1 MDAKIASPSADCGRC
16 LMLRKEKKRKIEKK
30 GAREEILDER
40 RDIEETN
47 LPNLNWLIE
56 FSRPASSSQVK
67 ENELLVN

>member
-1 MDAKIASPSADCGRC
+1 
-16 LMLRKEKKRKIEKK
+16 MLRKEKKRKIEKK

-47 LPNLNWLIE
+47 LPNLNSLIE

-67 ENELLVN
+67 ENKLLVN